1 MTAGNGV
8 GLRAILGSDS
18 GAVGHRAESLPE
30 GRPVGTNADVVSSA
44 IEAFNSHD
52 YEAFG
57 ANLADDATFSDMP
70 AGVNANGRDEVVEYA
85 KGWHAGFSDAR
96 LTHPKLIEADGSVVA
111 QFVGTGTQSAEFG
124 PGPFPNNG
132 GSFEMN
138 AIQVYSLNDDH
149 KVTNVDLYYDTMTM
163 LTQLGHIG

>member
-1 MTAGNGV
+1 MGQNK
-8 GLRAILGSDS
+8 
-18 GAVGHRAESLPE
+18 
-30 GRPVGTNADVVSSA
+30 DVVSSA
-44 IEAFNSHD
+44 MEAFNNHD
-52 YEAFG
+52 YDAFG

-70 AGVNANGRDEVVEYA
+70 AGMKANGRAEVVEYA

-96 LTHPKLIEADGSVVA
+96 QTAPRFIEADGSVVV
-111 QFVGTGTQSAEFG
+111 QFVGRGTQSAEFG

-138 AIQVYSLNDDH
+138 AVQVYSLNDDH

-163 LTQLGHIG
+163 LTQLGHLG